1 MVEYRRRDP
10 ITVAERGLWFGD
22 QRAHLIAANHDRA
35 LVVAPELKKGGEVL
49 VTIGGR
55 AQNEKNGEEAR
66 FQIGRRLADD
76 MHPVTNP
83 AFDPDDG
90 SLYVT
95 RSGGRGDRLPVT
107 LFRIDTKGE
116 VTEVS
121 GDIANPT
128 AIAFDPNGQMF
139 VTSRMDGTVYR
150 LTPFHEAVA
159 FATSLGIATGLA
171 FDSKGRMYVGDRSGT
186 IYRIKI

>member
-1 MVEYRRRDP
+1 MSEIRQIQRISPPAGIPGGEIMVEYRRRDS
-10 ITVAERGLWFGD
+10 ITVVDHGLWFGN
-22 QRAHLIAANHDRA
+22 QRAHLVAANQDRA
-35 LVVAPELKKGGEVL
+35 LVVAPEFKKGGEVF
-49 VTIGGR
+49 VTIGGPAR
-55 AQNEKNGEEAR
+55 NDKNGEAR

-107 LFRIDTKGE
+107 LFRIDTEGE

-139 VTSRMDGTVYR
+139 VTSRMDGTV
-150 LTPFHEAVA
+150 
-159 FATSLGIATGLA
+159 
-171 FDSKGRMYVGDRSGT
+171 
-186 IYRIKI
+186 